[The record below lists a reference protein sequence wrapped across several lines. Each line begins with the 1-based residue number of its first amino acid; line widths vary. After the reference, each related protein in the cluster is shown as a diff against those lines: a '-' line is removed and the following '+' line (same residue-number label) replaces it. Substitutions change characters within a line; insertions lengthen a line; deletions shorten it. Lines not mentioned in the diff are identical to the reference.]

1 MYLITFI
8 KKHDIITFTRGD
20 AMRVVIS
27 AGGTGGHIY
36 PALAILRKIK
46 QEEADSE
53 FLYIGTTDRME
64 KDLIPNLD
72 IPYVG
77 IEIEGFVRKLSPE
90 NIKTLV
96 KFFKARRKCLK
107 IIKEFKPDV
116 VIGAG
121 GYVTGPVIWAGKK
134 LGCKTFIHEQNSV
147 VGLANRYLSKY
158 ADKIGVCFESVMSN
172 FPPQKVELTGNPCS
186 EQALKTPKANLEDLG
201 LDKDKKT
208 VLIVMGSQGSKII
221 NEKMIEYIYGFRNKN
236 YQVIYISGKNYYEKI
251 KSRVFPPNVKVFPFI
266 ENLPSVMKV
275 VDLMV
280 SRAGAS
286 TISEIT
292 ALGIPTI
299 FIPSPHVTDNHQF
312 KNANDLVEKDAALM
326 LEEASL
332 TKHNFIKQ
340 IDDILDDDDKY
351 NEIKENVKK
360 FGISDSSSRIYNIL
374 KEMISNDRK
383 FY

>member
-121 GYVTGPVIWAGKK
+121 GYVTGPV
-134 LGCKTFIHEQNSV
+134 F
-147 VGLANRYLSKY
+147 GL
-158 ADKIGVCFESVMSN
+158 V
-172 FPPQKVELTGNPCS
+172 
-186 EQALKTPKANLEDLG
+186 
-201 LDKDKKT
+201 
-208 VLIVMGSQGSKII
+208 
-221 NEKMIEYIYGFRNKN
+221 KN
-236 YQVIYISGKNYYEKI
+236 
-251 KSRVFPPNVKVFPFI
+251 
-266 ENLPSVMKV
+266 
-275 VDLMV
+275 
-280 SRAGAS
+280 
-286 TISEIT
+286 
-292 ALGIPTI
+292 
-299 FIPSPHVTDNHQF
+299 
-312 KNANDLVEKDAALM
+312 
-326 LEEASL
+326 
-332 TKHNFIKQ
+332 
-340 IDDILDDDDKY
+340 
-351 NEIKENVKK
+351 
-360 FGISDSSSRIYNIL
+360 
-374 KEMISNDRK
+374 
-383 FY
+383 

>member
-1 MYLITFI
+1 M
-8 KKHDIITFTRGD
+8 
-20 AMRVVIS
+20 
-27 AGGTGGHIY
+27 
-36 PALAILRKIK
+36 LRI
-46 QEEADSE
+46 
-53 FLYIGTTDRME
+53 
-64 KDLIPNLD
+64 
-72 IPYVG
+72 
-77 IEIEGFVRKLSPE
+77 
-90 NIKTLV
+90 
-96 KFFKARRKCLK
+96 
-107 IIKEFKPDV
+107 
-116 VIGAG
+116 
-121 GYVTGPVIWAGKK
+121 
-134 LGCKTFIHEQNSV
+134 
-147 VGLANRYLSKY
+147 
-158 ADKIGVCFESVMSN
+158 
-172 FPPQKVELTGNPCS
+172 
-186 EQALKTPKANLEDLG
+186 
-201 LDKDKKT
+201 
-208 VLIVMGSQGSKII
+208 
-221 NEKMIEYIYGFRNKN
+221 
-236 YQVIYISGKNYYEKI
+236 
-251 KSRVFPPNVKVFPFI
+251 FPFI